1 MDNAA
6 SSGKGSQDQQD
17 WKIGVDIGGTF
28 IDFCALE
35 TRSGRVASLKVL
47 TTPDDPGAELMT
59 GLTLLAER
67 EALEPSAVS
76 RFVHGTTV
84 GINTVIQRRG
94 VSLAL
99 MTNAGFEDVIELAR
113 LRMPDVYSLF
123 CARPDQLIAR
133 DMIFGI
139 PARLRADGSEAQA
152 PDLAVVAAAVEKAKA
167 NGAAGII
174 ISFLHS
180 WRNDAHEVAV
190 KQEIARIAPDL
201 FVFTSCEVWP
211 VIREY
216 ERTTTA
222 ILNGY
227 VHPRVSGYLTA
238 LEEKLLSRGV
248 TAPAL
253 LTKSNGGVMNADEG
267 KRSCVQM
274 LLSGTASGVIGA
286 AWLAR
291 RAGEKHILT
300 LDIGGTSADFALI
313 IDGEPQFGTGELIGE
328 FPLHI
333 PSVSV
338 SSIGIGGGSIASVDG
353 QGVLRVGP
361 ESAGSTPGPACYGR
375 GGTQA
380 TVTDAM
386 AVCGWLGHSQMAYG
400 QLQIDVALA
409 RAAVTRLADKIG
421 RTAEEA
427 AQAIL
432 DIAIS
437 EMFVEVEKLASRA
450 GVDLREFTLM
460 PFGGGGPMLG
470 AFLARE
476 FKMAKVIGP
485 PRPGVVSALG
495 GLVADL
501 RGDFIRTV
509 FTHLS
514 DEAAPRLRAALDEL
528 AVEGGDWLSRQ
539 GHAGA
544 ATLNVSADMRYLGQS
559 FEIEVPIQAAWIGEG
574 KLGAI
579 EDAFH
584 AMHARLYDFHDL
596 DGTIEIVNLRL
607 SAIGAGPALEFP
619 VAAREGGEAV
629 DPEREI
635 PVFTGKDFEWIGL
648 YPRERLRPGSR
659 FAGPAIVA
667 QEDTTFA
674 IPGGTQVEVDS
685 HLNLHLTFSE

>member
-1 MDNAA
+1 MANANA
-6 SSGKGSQDQQD
+6 ERGGTSQQD

-59 GLTLLAER
+59 GLSLLAER
-67 EALEPSAVS
+67 EGLQPEAVS

-123 CARPDQLIAR
+123 CSRPDQLIAR

-139 PARLRADGSEAQA
+139 PARLRVDGSEAQA
-152 PDLAVVAAAVEKAKA
+152 PDMKAVAAAVATAKAK
-167 NGAAGII
+167 GAVGII
-174 ISFLHS
+174 VSFLHS
-180 WRNDAHEVAV
+180 WRDGAQETAV
-190 KQEIARIAPDL
+190 KTEIEKLAPDL
-201 FVFTSCEVWP
+201 FVFTSSEVWP

-238 LEEKLLSRGV
+238 LEDKLASRGV
-248 TAPAL
+248 KAPAL
-253 LTKSNGGVMNADEG
+253 LTKSNGGVMNAAEG
-267 KRSCVQM
+267 KRSSIQM

-291 RAGEKHILT
+291 LAGERHILT

-338 SSIGIGGGSIASVDG
+338 SSIGVGGGSIASVDAH
-353 QGVLRVGP
+353 GVLRVGP

-375 GGTQA
+375 GGEQA

-400 QLQIDVALA
+400 QLQIDVGLA
-409 RAAVTRLADKIG
+409 RAAVAKLAGRIG
-421 RTAEEA
+421 RSVEEA

-476 FKMAKVIGP
+476 FRMAKVIGP

-514 DEAAPRLRAALDEL
+514 TEALPLFRSALEAL
-528 AVEGGDWLSRQ
+528 SSEGRNWLVKQ
-539 GHAGA
+539 GHEGPAE
-544 ATLNVSADMRYLGQS
+544 LQISADMRYVGQS
-559 FEIEVPIQAAWIGEG
+559 FEIEVPVRAAWVAEG
-574 KLGAI
+574 NLVAM
-579 EDAFH
+579 EEAFH
-584 AMHARLYDFHDL
+584 AMHARLYDFADP
-596 DGTIEIVNLRL
+596 DGEIEVVNLRL
-607 SAIGAGPALEFP
+607 SAIGAGPALQTTITLDE
-619 VAAREGGEAV
+619 VVGTAE
-629 DPEREI
+629 PEREI
-635 PVFTGKDFEWIGL
+635 QVYTGKAFEWVGL
-648 YPRERLRPGSR
+648 YRRDLLRPGGCFS
-659 FAGPAIVA
+659 GPAVVA
-667 QEDTTFA
+667 QDDTTFA
-674 IPGGTQVEVDS
+674 IPAGAQVKVDS

>member
-1 MDNAA
+1 MAGVAISEAGDHT
-6 SSGKGSQDQQD
+6 GQD

-35 TRSGRVASLKVL
+35 ARSGRVASLKVL
-47 TTPDDPGAELMT
+47 TTPDDPGAEVMT
-59 GLTLLAER
+59 GLLLLAER
-67 EALEPSAVS
+67 EGLDPAAIS

-84 GINTVIQRRG
+84 GVNTIIQRRG
-94 VSLAL
+94 APLAL
-99 MTNAGFEDVIELAR
+99 LTNAGFEDVIELAR

-123 CARPDQLIAR
+123 CTRPEQLIAR

-139 PARLRADGSEAQA
+139 PARLLADGSETRA
-152 PDLAVVAAAVEKAKA
+152 PDLDAVAAAVAA
-167 NGAAGII
+167 ARARGASGII
-174 ISFLHS
+174 VSFLHS
-180 WRNDAHEVAV
+180 WRNGAQEAAV
-190 KQEIARIAPDL
+190 KQEITRLAPDL
-201 FVFTSCEVWP
+201 FVFSSSEVWP

-238 LEEKLLSRGV
+238 LEDKLVAHGV
-248 TAPAL
+248 SARPL
-253 LTKSNGGVMNADEG
+253 LTKSNGGLMNAAEG

-291 RAGEKHILT
+291 SAGEKQVLT

-313 IDGEPQFGTGELIGE
+313 IDGEPQFGSGELIGE

-338 SSIGIGGGSIASVDG
+338 SSIGIGGGSIANVD
-353 QGVLRVGP
+353 QHGVLRVGP

-375 GGTQA
+375 GGTEP

-386 AVCGWLGHSQMAYG
+386 VVCGWLGHSQMAYG
-400 QLQIDVALA
+400 QLQIDTMLA
-409 RAAVTRLADKIG
+409 KAAVERIATRIG
-421 RTAEEA
+421 GTVEAA

-437 EMFVEVEKLASRA
+437 EMFVEIEKLASRS

-470 AFLARE
+470 AFVARE
-476 FKMAKVIGP
+476 FRMARVIAP

-509 FTHLS
+509 FSPLS
-514 DEAAPRLRAALDEL
+514 EGSVPALREALEALTDEGRT
-528 AVEGGDWLSRQ
+528 WLSEQ
-539 GHAGA
+539 GYSGPAD
-544 ATLNVSADMRYLGQS
+544 LQLSADMRYAGQS
-559 FEIEVPIQAAWIGEG
+559 FEIEAPVQPAWISSGNLE
-574 KLGAI
+574 AI
-579 EDAFH
+579 KAAFH
-584 AMHARLYDFHDL
+584 AMHARLYDFD
-596 DGTIEIVNLRL
+596 DPEGEVEIVNLRL
-607 SAIGAGPALEFP
+607 SAIGAGPALDLP
-619 VAAREGGEAV
+619 VEAEDGAMPV
-629 DPEREI
+629 VPEREI
-635 PVFTGKDFEWIGL
+635 PVFTGKAVEMVGL
-648 YPRERLRPGSR
+648 YRRANLRAGGR
-659 FAGPAIVA
+659 FKGPAVVA

-674 IPGGTQVEVDS
+674 IPAGTEVRIDQL
-685 HLNLHLTFSE
+685 LNLHLTFVE

>member
-1 MDNAA
+1 MADAA
-6 SSGKGSQDQQD
+6 RQAVEASQQD

-35 TRSGRVASLKVL
+35 SRSGRIASLKVL

-59 GLTLLAER
+59 GLSLLAER
-67 EALEPSAVS
+67 EGLQPEAIS

-99 MTNAGFEDVIELAR
+99 LTNAGFEDVIELAR
-113 LRMPDVYSLF
+113 LKMPDVYSLF
-123 CARPDQLIAR
+123 CSRPEQLIAR

-139 PARLRADGSEAQA
+139 PARLRADGSEARA
-152 PDLAVVAAAVEKAKA
+152 PDMKAVAAAVAAARAK
-167 NGAAGII
+167 GAAGII

-180 WRNDAHEVAV
+180 WRDDA
-190 KQEIARIAPDL
+190 QETAIKSEIEKLAPDL
-201 FVFTSCEVWP
+201 FVFTSSEVWP

-238 LEEKLLSRGV
+238 LEDKLASRGV
-248 TAPAL
+248 KAPAL
-253 LTKSNGGVMNADEG
+253 LTKSNGGVMNAAEG

-291 RAGEKHILT
+291 LAGEKHVLT

-338 SSIGIGGGSIASVDG
+338 SSIGVGGGSIASIDAH
-353 QGVLRVGP
+353 GVLRVGP
-361 ESAGSTPGPACYGR
+361 ESAGSTPGPSCYGR

-386 AVCGWLGHSQMAYG
+386 AVCGWLGHSEMAYG
-400 QLQIDVALA
+400 QLQVDVGLA
-409 RAAVTRLADKIG
+409 RAAVSTLAERIG
-421 RTAEEA
+421 RSVEEVS
-427 AQAIL
+427 QAIL

-476 FKMAKVIGP
+476 FRMAKVIGP

-501 RGDFIRTV
+501 RGDFIKTV

-514 DEAAPRLRAALDEL
+514 PEAVPLLRGSSEALSDEGR
-528 AVEGGDWLSRQ
+528 GWLIKQ
-539 GHAGA
+539 GHEGPVE
-544 ATLNVSADMRYLGQS
+544 LRISADMRYVGQS
-559 FEIEVPIQAAWIGEG
+559 FEIEVPLQAAWVAEG
-574 KLGAI
+574 NLAAM
-579 EDAFH
+579 EEAFH
-584 AMHARLYDFHDL
+584 AMHARLYDFADP
-596 DGTIEIVNLRL
+596 DGRIEIVNLRL
-607 SAIGAGPALEFP
+607 SAIGAGPAPQTTVGLDEI
-619 VAAREGGEAV
+619 VGMAE
-629 DPEREI
+629 PEREI
-635 PVFTGKDFEWIGL
+635 PVYTGKAFEWIGL
-648 YPRERLRPGSR
+648 YRRDQLHPGGR
-659 FAGPAIVA
+659 FSGPAVVA
-667 QEDTTFA
+667 QDDTTFA
-674 IPGGTQVEVDS
+674 IPAGTQVTIDR